1 MAKALKAVGAE
12 LTDTGV
18 RFGFERLGEKF
29 TWDANVSALEGLA
42 QVAMRGMIA
51 KGAAMRRSVE
61 TILFADKP
69 DREGQPPVLTI
80 ETENGVIA
88 LDLTWQQVT
97 ALSKLAEGM
106 LQHAPTPGRPT

>member
-1 MAKALKAVGAE
+1 MAKTLKAVAAE

-29 TWDANVSALEGLA
+29 TWDADVPALEGLA

-51 KGAAMRRSVE
+51 KGAAMRRPVE
-61 TILFADKP
+61 TIRFADKP
-69 DREGQPPVLTI
+69 DRDGQPPVLTV
-80 ETENGVIA
+80 ETQDGVIG
-88 LDLTWQQVT
+88 LDLTWAQVL

-106 LQHAPTPGRPT
+106 LQHAPTPDRPT

>member
-1 MAKALKAVGAE
+1 MAKALKAVAAE

-29 TWDANVSALEGLA
+29 TWDAPVTALEGLV

-51 KGAAMRRSVE
+51 KGAALRRSVE
-61 TILFADKP
+61 ALQFADKP
-69 DREGQPPVLTI
+69 DRAGQPPVLTV
-80 ETENGVIA
+80 ETEDGVIA

-106 LQHAPTPGRPT
+106 LQHAPMTGRPT